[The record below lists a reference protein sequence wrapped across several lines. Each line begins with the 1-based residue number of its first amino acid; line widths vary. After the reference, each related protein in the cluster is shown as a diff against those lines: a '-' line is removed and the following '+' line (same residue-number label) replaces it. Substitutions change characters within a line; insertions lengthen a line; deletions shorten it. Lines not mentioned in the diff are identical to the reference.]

1 MMGTL
6 KGNDSQAEANQL
18 LMTEI
23 LGVLNGGGD
32 LQPLMAQVL
41 HGIRARTGFDAVGLR
56 MREGPDFPY
65 YVQNGF
71 SEEFVREENSLCAK
85 REDGSV
91 LRGADGQ
98 TVLECTC
105 GLILSGRTDPTMPCF
120 TQEGSFWT
128 NRSSDLLALLPEV
141 DPRTHPRNRC
151 IHSGY
156 QSVALIP
163 VRSGQEIIGLL
174 QLNARQEGQLTLELV
189 RFFEGLAGNIGL
201 ALRRKQAEEA
211 LRESQRRLVAALEIA
226 AFSVWEYR
234 QDTGLIEFDQRS
246 SEMFG
251 TGDQRAMTIEEF
263 LVFVHEEDRPRVAA
277 DIRSALDPAGDGLYD
292 TEYRIVRPDGVQRW
306 LAARG
311 HAIFTEGGQVR
322 QLVRAVGTVMDI
334 TDRKRAEEERQRL
347 SATVQCERDRLSAL
361 VNSITD
367 EIWVAD
373 AEKRLTLV
381 NPAVWKEFGAGVA
394 DAKEVEKIA
403 ASFEVYRPDGTARP
417 VEDAPPLRALR
428 GDIVKDQEEIV
439 RTPATGE
446 LRHRQVSAAPVRDAG
461 GAIIGS
467 VSVVRDITERKRAE
481 EALRE
486 SEERFRAVFE
496 SSSDCILVWD
506 RQYNYLY
513 ANQAAIDHV
522 GTTRDKVIGKN
533 IRDGLGHLPDFMRLW
548 MARVD
553 RAFATGES
561 FRVEDAMPVGD
572 RLVYS
577 ESQVSPIRDAAGRV
591 FAVGVVYRD
600 ITDRRHAEEALRE
613 LNATLETKV
622 AQRTAELQR
631 RARQLQRLTLELSQA
646 EERERRRIAVIL
658 HEDLQ
663 QQIAGAKFHLNLVRN
678 WAREDRQRREV
689 DTVDAMLKA
698 AIEQSRSLS
707 TDLSPAV
714 LRMNDLAELL
724 RWLVNRVRGQQGL
737 HVHLEVRGDMMLHSE
752 ALATFLFR
760 AAQEMLFNVVKHAHV
775 REAAIRIRRVGRCV
789 GLVVSD
795 PGRGFDPQELK
806 ETSGVGLFSIRE
818 RTEMLGGRMKVK
830 SAQGQGSRFS
840 IIVPDS
846 LKAEDRRQKT
856 DDGKW
861 KAQGEPDPSSVLRP
875 PSSVLRV
882 LLVDDHDVVREG
894 LAAMLRE
901 APGIELVGEALD
913 GRKAIDMAVDLR
925 PDVVMMDVSMPLMR
939 GDQATR
945 QIKAYLPGTR
955 VIALSMYDDADKRE
969 SMFRAGAEGYI
980 LKTIPAEELL
990 AAIRGREANL

>member
-1 MMGTL
+1 MESREHAQFLGSRRTQGKWMMGTL

-41 HGIRARTGFDAVGLR
+41 HVIRRGPVSTRWDCGC
-56 MREGPDFPY
+56 EGPDFPY

-91 LRGADGQ
+91 LRDADGQ

-174 QLNARQEGQLTLELV
+174 QLNAAGRTVDSGVGSLLRRSGRQHRPGSSAKQAEEALRERMKELPCLYAVSRDMQEDLSLEELCRRTVEHLVPAMQFPEVTAAVLELDGK
-189 RFFEGLAGNIGL
+189 RFTSENYVEGLSHGL
-201 ALRRKQAEEA
+201 QAAIRVESEVLGHLRVYYTQERPFLIPEEQNLVNGVAAALSAWLERKQAEEA
-211 LRESQRRLVAALEIA
+211 LRESQHRLVAALEIA
-226 AFSVWEYR
+226 ALSVWEYR

-263 LVFVHEEDRPRVAA
+263 LAFVHEEDRQRVAA
-277 DIRSALDPAGDGLYD
+277 DIRGAFDPAGDGLYD

-306 LAARG
+306 LAAGATRSSRRAARAG
-311 HAIFTEGGQVR
+311 DWSAPSVR
-322 QLVRAVGTVMDI
+322 SWTSPSASGPRRNGNDSRPQFSANA
-334 TDRKRAEEERQRL
+334 TDCRR
-347 SATVQCERDRLSAL
+347 C

-367 EIWVAD
+367 EIWFAD
-373 AEKRLTLV
+373 AGEETDAGEPRRV
-381 NPAVWKEFGAGVA
+381 KEFGAGVG

-403 ASFEVYRPDGTARP
+403 ASFEVYRPDGTVRP
-417 VEDAPPLRALR
+417 VEEAPPLRALR
-428 GDIVKDQEEIV
+428 GEIVKDQEEIV

-486 SEERFRAVFE
+486 SEDASTAAVFE

-533 IRDGLGHLPDFMRLW
+533 IRDGLGHVPDFMRLW

-600 ITDRRHAEEALRE
+600 ITDRKRAEEALRE
-613 LNATLETKV
+613 LNATLESKV
-622 AQRTAELQR
+622 AQRTAELQQ
-631 RARQLQRLTLELSQA
+631 RARQLQKLTLELSQA

-663 QQIAGAKFHLNLVRN
+663 QQIAGAKFHLSLVR
-678 WAREDRQRREV
+678 R
-689 DTVDAMLKA
+689 
-698 AIEQSRSLS
+698 
-707 TDLSPAV
+707 P
-714 LRMNDLAELL
+714 
-724 RWLVNRVRGQQGL
+724 
-737 HVHLEVRGDMMLHSE
+737 
-752 ALATFLFR
+752 
-760 AAQEMLFNVVKHAHV
+760 
-775 REAAIRIRRVGRCV
+775 
-789 GLVVSD
+789 
-795 PGRGFDPQELK
+795 
-806 ETSGVGLFSIRE
+806 
-818 RTEMLGGRMKVK
+818 
-830 SAQGQGSRFS
+830 GQGGPTANGCRSSR
-840 IIVPDS
+840 
-846 LKAEDRRQKT
+846 
-856 DDGKW
+856 
-861 KAQGEPDPSSVLRP
+861 
-875 PSSVLRV
+875 
-882 LLVDDHDVVREG
+882 
-894 LAAMLRE
+894 
-901 APGIELVGEALD
+901 
-913 GRKAIDMAVDLR
+913 
-925 PDVVMMDVSMPLMR
+925 
-939 GDQATR
+939 
-945 QIKAYLPGTR
+945 
-955 VIALSMYDDADKRE
+955 
-969 SMFRAGAEGYI
+969 
-980 LKTIPAEELL
+980 
-990 AAIRGREANL
+990 